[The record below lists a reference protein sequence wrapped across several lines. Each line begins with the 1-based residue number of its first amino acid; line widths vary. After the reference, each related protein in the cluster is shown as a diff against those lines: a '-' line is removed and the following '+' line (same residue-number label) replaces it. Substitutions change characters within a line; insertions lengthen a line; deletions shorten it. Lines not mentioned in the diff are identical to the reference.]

1 MKFRGQYRTIILAM
15 LLLATVI
22 NYIDRS
28 ALSIAMP
35 FVTRDFHLTA
45 GEKGIIFGA
54 FSIGYAVFNFLG
66 GYFADRFGGRR
77 VLTVS
82 MAGWSIACG
91 LTAAVSGFW
100 SMLLVRIAFGMGEG
114 PNASTAN
121 KVVNTWFPLGERA
134 TAAGISQAGGPI
146 GGALAGPVVGFLALS
161 FGWRAAFLVMAVLGI
176 TWAITWRFLA
186 TETPAQHPRVN
197 KAELSH
203 IESGQEAVKAPTG
216 QKVSIREVITT
227 RAVLTTGI
235 SLFCYNYILF
245 FFITWFPSYLVDA
258 KNISLKDMSLV
269 SSLPWI
275 TGAIG
280 FLSGGFLIDAI
291 YRRTGKRMFSR
302 KVVLVT
308 SLLIAAACIA
318 LTGVVDSVWTAVGV
332 MTVAIGLLMLAAP
345 AYWAIIQDSVPRHQV
360 GTASG
365 FMHGLANC
373 SGIVG
378 PAITGML
385 IQTTGS
391 YASAFVLAG
400 AVGLVG
406 SLILAWFVDGT
417 DRALEPEP
425 ASVC

>member
-1 MKFRGQYRTIILAM
+1 MKFRGQYRTTILVM
-15 LLLATVI
+15 LLLAMVI

-35 FVTRDFHLTA
+35 FITRDFHLNA
-45 GEKGIIFGA
+45 AEKGLIFGA
-54 FSIGYAVFNFLG
+54 FSIGYAAFNFLG
-66 GYFADRFGGRR
+66 GYFSDRFGARR

-100 SMLLVRIAFGMGEG
+100 SMLVLRIAFGVGEG
-114 PNASTAN
+114 PNSATAN
-121 KVVNTWFPLGERA
+121 KVVNTWFPLNERA
-134 TAAGISQAGGPI
+134 TAAGVNQAGGPL
-146 GGALAGPVVGFLALS
+146 GGALAGPVVGSLALA
-161 FGWRAAFLVMAVLGI
+161 FGWRASFLVMAVLGL
-176 TWAITWRFLA
+176 TWAIAWRWLS
-186 TETPAQHPRVN
+186 TETPALHPRVSA
-197 KAELSH
+197 AELEQ
-203 IESGQEAVKAPTG
+203 IEAGQEAVEAEPHE
-216 QKVSIREVITT
+216 KVSIREVIGT

-258 KNISLKDMSLV
+258 KGISLKDMSLV

-280 FLSGGFLIDAI
+280 FFSGGFLVDTI
-291 YRRTGKRMFSR
+291 YRRTGRRMFSR

-318 LTGVVDSVWTAVGV
+318 LTGLVDEVYTAVGV
-332 MTVAIGLLMLAAP
+332 MTIAIGLLMLAAP
-345 AYWAIIQDSVPRHQV
+345 AYWAIIQDSVPRRQV

-378 PAITGML
+378 PAITGAL
-385 IQTTGS
+385 VQTTGS
-391 YASAFVLAG
+391 FVSAFVLAG
-400 AVGLVG
+400 VVGLVG
-406 SLILAWFVDGT
+406 SLILACFVDGS
-417 DRALEPEP
+417 DRLTEPTL
-425 ASVC
+425 A

>member
-1 MKFRGQYRTIILAM
+1 MKFRGQYRTTILGM

-35 FVTRDFHLTA
+35 FITRDFHLTPS
-45 GEKGIIFGA
+45 EKGVIFGA
-54 FSIGYAVFNFLG
+54 FSVGYAAFNFLG
-66 GYFADRFGGRR
+66 GHFADRFGARR
-77 VLTVS
+77 VLSVS

-100 SMLLVRIAFGMGEG
+100 SMLLLRIAFGMGEG
-114 PNASTAN
+114 PNAATGN

-161 FGWRAAFLVMAVLGI
+161 FGWRAAFIVMAVLGLA
-176 TWAITWRFLA
+176 WAIMWRRLS
-186 TETPAQHPRVN
+186 TETPARHPRVSRD
-197 KAELSH
+197 ELAH
-203 IESGQEAVKAPTG
+203 IDAGQDAVEPPVG
-216 QKVSIREVITT
+216 EKVSIRAVITN

-258 KNISLKDMSLV
+258 KHISLADMSIV
-269 SSLPWI
+269 SSLPWL

-280 FLSGGFLIDAI
+280 FLSGGFLVDAI
-291 YRRTGKRMFSR
+291 YRATGRRMFSR

-318 LTGVVDSVWTAVGV
+318 LTGMVDSVWTAVGV

-365 FMHGLANC
+365 FMHGLGNS

-385 IQTTGS
+385 IQRSGS
-391 YASAFVLAG
+391 FSSAFLLAG
-400 AVGLVG
+400 VVGLIG
-406 SLILAWFVDGT
+406 SLILACFVNASH
-417 DRALEPEP
+417 DRDPLPSA
-425 ASVC
+425 A